1 MFALFRFD
9 LPIAVTEQLIAQL
22 DKMDSSPLT
31 DAELQKLVDYQSELA
46 RVQNLP
52 KLRQGVYV
60 IFVGDKAVYA
70 GKADNLRSRLGDHKF
85 KVSGRMNI
93 DLKKVR
99 FKCLILE
106 SSWSTSANE
115 DLLISHYKK
124 SGQCEWN
131 QNGFGLNDPGKNRD
145 GAIPN
150 AFDKAYP
157 INEKCAVVDLSD
169 KETVGDV
176 LEKLKNQLPFLLRYE
191 LTKEASGMPID
202 LAGLPRKAKDVLLK
216 VARTLGPEWQL
227 MLFNGYM
234 TMYRTNRSYE
244 NGTQLHP

>member
-31 DAELQKLVDYQSELA
+31 DAELQKLADYQSELA

-60 IFVGDKAVYA
+60 IFLGDKAVYA
-70 GKADNLRSRLGDHKF
+70 GKADNLRNRLGDHKF
-85 KVSGRMNI
+85 KVSGRRNI

-115 DLLISHYKK
+115 DLLIAHYKK
-124 SGQCEWN
+124 NGQCEWN

-150 AFDKAYP
+150 AFDKAFP
-157 INEKCAVVDLSD
+157 INDECEVKGVND
-169 KETVGDV
+169 KETARKVM
-176 LEKLKNQLPFLLRYE
+176 EKLKKQLPFLLRYKF
-191 LTKEASGMPID
+191 TKDVSEIPID
-202 LAGLPRKAKDVLLK
+202 LAGVPHKANEVLLK

-227 MLFNGYM
+227 MLFKGNM
-234 TMYRTNRSYE
+234 TLYRTNRSYD
-244 NGTQLHP
+244 NGTKLHP